1 MRNPLPFV
9 AQTISLPRSLDDDF
23 DNVRKYDTRINE
35 GSDYQQMI
43 MMPEEE
49 YKDDVRL
56 GPKEDARQVAHQPVE
71 EGFSLIEKIK
81 RTFSLRL
88 QLPIK
93 EPEVKKNASIKPA
106 MP

>member
-1 MRNPLPFV
+1 M
-9 AQTISLPRSLDDDF
+9 SLPRSLDDDF
-23 DNVRKYDTRINE
+23 DEVRKYDTRINE
-35 GSDYQQMI
+35 GSDYQQMMM

-49 YKDDVRL
+49 FKDDERL

-93 EPEVKKNASIKPA
+93 EPEVKKNASIKTE